1 MWCVVP
7 EPMACTRDGLSAGS
21 SVKPFLHGKSP
32 EMEPQPCQTAAE
44 RLRELRRNLQS
55 ARDEINR
62 FAALSARKRRR
73 GRPSTLP
80 KRAKDIACIIH
91 DIEYP
96 SWKTAEEYLLRHM
109 RARGV
114 ENHECI
120 EAIRAELNSDYHGAT
135 VAELERWRTPTSPAD
150 HRKRTEAMRFVT
162 ELTLHGWLQMSNEV
176 LGKAPTSAQVATK
189 YATLAHGALGHE
201 PEATGWTPSV
211 AMTTKTR
218 SFMKRW
224 RRRWAVKYRK
234 LPAGTTITDSEA
246 GKKVLRQ
253 YGLVWILHVH
263 LPVNSLPQNKTRGKK
278 HRARPMFCPAAGSNL
293 IPTPIPESKPN
304 WGKKRAHKDVVP
316 LFFQKWPQSSGTTN
330 PSQKIDQKCSGPRRK
345 YYMFLHRPASF
356 SVGSIG

>member
-1 MWCVVP
+1 MWTYFHTNQTLHDLFVFEHRRMLCNLLHVTLGTARSTVLGACPNVV
-7 EPMACTRDGLSAGS
+7 CGSGTDGMHSGWPVSWLKCQTLLAR
-21 SVKPFLHGKSP
+21 KSP
-32 EMEPQPCQTAAE
+32 EMEPQPCPTAAE

-135 VAELERWRTPTSPAD
+135 VAELERWRTPTAPAD
-150 HRKRTEAMRFVT
+150 QRKRTEAMRFVT

-246 GKKVLRQ
+246 GKKVLTQ
-253 YGLVWILHVH
+253 YGLVSSYTSTYL
-263 LPVNSLPQNKTRGKK
+263 SRACRKTK
-278 HRARPMFCPAAGSNL
+278 
-293 IPTPIPESKPN
+293 PEEKQTEP
-304 WGKKRAHKDVVP
+304 GQFIVQLLA
-316 LFFQKWPQSSGTTN
+316 Q
-330 PSQKIDQKCSGPRRK
+330 I
-345 YYMFLHRPASF
+345 
-356 SVGSIG
+356 

>member
-7 EPMACTRDGLSAGS
+7 EPMACTRDGLSVGS
-21 SVKPFLHGKSP
+21 SVKPILHRKSQ
-32 EMEPQPCQTAAE
+32 EMEPQPCPTAAE

-246 GKKVLRQ
+246 GKKVLTQ
-253 YGLVWILHVH
+253 YGLVSSYTSTYL
-263 LPVNSLPQNKTRGKK
+263 SRACRKT
-278 HRARPMFCPAAGSNL
+278 
-293 IPTPIPESKPN
+293 KP
-304 WGKKRAHKDVVP
+304 GQKQTEP
-316 LFFQKWPQSSGTTN
+316 GQFFVQLLAQ
-330 PSQKIDQKCSGPRRK
+330 I
-345 YYMFLHRPASF
+345 
-356 SVGSIG
+356 